1 MSNDAPSSEFLVIS
15 RGRWDQRASREEV
28 QQAIDDF
35 YVWLERLVAE
45 GKMKVGQRLSPEG
58 RTVSRLDVMDGPFGE
73 AKEVIGGYWTVV
85 AKDLDEAASIMR
97 GNPTL
102 RCGLVFE
109 IRPIEPRRAS
119 AFDVTTETPLGH
131 RG

>member
-1 MSNDAPSSEFLVIS
+1 MSNAAAPSEFLVIS
-15 RGRWDQRASREEV
+15 RGQWDQGASREEI
-28 QQAIDDF
+28 QRAIDDF

-45 GKMKVGQRLSPEG
+45 GKMKVGQRLSHEG

-73 AKEVIGGYWTVV
+73 AKEVIGGYWTVI
-85 AKDLDEAASIMR
+85 ARNLDEAAAILR

-102 RCGLVFE
+102 RCGLFFE
-109 IRPIEPRRAS
+109 IRPIEPKQAS
-119 AFDVTTETPLGH
+119 AFDVTTETPRAL